1 MTLPQQTHTQLS
13 QAYGEA
19 STLSH
24 ERQRSGVELAV
35 ATVAKWPG

>member
-19 STLSH
+19 STLSLMNG
-24 ERQRSGVELAV
+24 SVPAWSL
-35 ATVAKWPG
+35 P